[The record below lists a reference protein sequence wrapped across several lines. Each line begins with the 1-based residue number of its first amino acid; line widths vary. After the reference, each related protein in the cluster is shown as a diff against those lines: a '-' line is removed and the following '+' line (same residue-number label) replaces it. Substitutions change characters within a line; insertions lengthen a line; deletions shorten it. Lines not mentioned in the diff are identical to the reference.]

1 MNEDKLFVGFCWYSL
16 CCLDYKIIHLPV
28 IRRRE
33 TPAENYYQWT
43 FLVLLLQEKLKRKH
57 WNTKATKNTIKA
69 SHESKVT
76 KHSSLQL
83 FFSHHD
89 QDCSSHPLR
98 QKIWCI
104 PPKKMQHNQRI
115 SPWKTRATVH
125 ICQSWLTVSSF
136 HQLRVAVL
144 GRLSLGCGASAWGS
158 LHLDGVGRGGVGGI
172 VGVAGDIWRGRVVL
186 WDVRK

>member
-89 QDCSSHPLR
+89 QDVLHIHQDRKYDAFPQRKCDTIREFHLEKHEQLFIFASLDSPSPVSISSALPYLGVCL
-98 QKIWCI
+98 WAAV
-104 PPKKMQHNQRI
+104 PAPGALSTWMA
-115 SPWKTRATVH
+115 S
-125 ICQSWLTVSSF
+125 
-136 HQLRVAVL
+136 VAV
-144 GRLSLGCGASAWGS
+144 
-158 LHLDGVGRGGVGGI
+158 
-172 VGVAGDIWRGRVVL
+172 VL
-186 WDVRK
+186 AVLLV